1 MSPDVGQYQIL
12 HFATH
17 GVLDSDDPQLSSI
30 VLSWV
35 DQNGNA
41 TYGLMSLYDIYSL
54 DLSAELTVLS
64 ACQTALGKDIKGEGY
79 IGLAHGFMSAG
90 ANTVVAS
97 LWKVDDKATS
107 LLMTDFYQSMLQQGM
122 PPSTALRAAKL
133 KLMQDKRWRAP
144 YYWAGFVL
152 QGEYTNHIAVPRFSW
167 FRTGLVFLSFLVL
180 VATVVL
186 IVKKRTRRPS
196 RAQLT

>member
-1 MSPDVGQYQIL
+1 
-12 HFATH
+12 
-17 GVLDSDDPQLSSI
+17 
-30 VLSWV
+30 
-35 DQNGNA
+35 
-41 TYGLMSLYDIYSL
+41 
-54 DLSAELTVLS
+54 
-64 ACQTALGKDIKGEGY
+64 
-79 IGLAHGFMSAG
+79 
-90 ANTVVAS
+90 
-97 LWKVDDKATS
+97 
-107 LLMTDFYQSMLQQGM
+107 MTDFYQSMLQQGM

-152 QGEYTNHIAVPRFSW
+152 QGEYTNHIAVPRLSW
-167 FRTGLVFLSFLVL
+167 FRTGLVLLSFLVL